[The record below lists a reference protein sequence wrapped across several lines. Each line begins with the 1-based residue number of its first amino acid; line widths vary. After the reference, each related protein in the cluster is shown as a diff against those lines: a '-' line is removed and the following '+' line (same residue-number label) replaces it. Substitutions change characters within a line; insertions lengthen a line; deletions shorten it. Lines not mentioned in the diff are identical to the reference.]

1 MTRSSTSP
9 GSTLTST
16 RTREPSSFSTFV
28 SIGRMTLEEPK
39 SDAAGALRLSRLER
53 LEAWALTG
61 PPGRVWGFAAD
72 LGSAVPMLGRYWVG
86 RIRNRDRSPD
96 H

>member
-1 MTRSSTSP
+1 MP
-9 GSTLTST
+9 TST

-28 SIGRMTLEEPK
+28 SIGRLTLEERK
-39 SDAAGALRLSRLER
+39 SDAAGALRLSRVER

-72 LGSAVPMLGRYWVG
+72 VASAMPLLARYWVDRVG
-86 RIRNRDRSPD
+86 NRDRSPD